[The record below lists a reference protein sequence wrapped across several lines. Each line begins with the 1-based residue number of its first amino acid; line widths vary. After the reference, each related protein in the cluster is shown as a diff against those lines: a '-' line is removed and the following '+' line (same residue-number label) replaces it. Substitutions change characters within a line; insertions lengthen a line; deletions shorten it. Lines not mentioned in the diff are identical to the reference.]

1 MLKKILPHFCIILSV
16 VMLVFLITDQVN
28 SAMAFINNQGTKVI
42 MIVFFPARAAHVHS
56 LYSRPAKELRK
67 RLCRLFTAPR
77 RCATPLHGGAEPFL
91 TGTPQSGTSCF

>member
-42 MIVFFPARAAHVHS
+42 MIVFSLLVLLMSILYIADQRKSRGSGFADFLRLRAAAQLPYMAVR
-56 LYSRPAKELRK
+56 SR
-67 RLCRLFTAPR
+67 F
-77 RCATPLHGGAEPFL
+77 
-91 TGTPQSGTSCF
+91 

>member
-42 MIVFFPARAAHVHS
+42 MIVFS
-56 LYSRPAKELRK
+56 LLVLLMSILYITDQRK
-67 RLCRLFTAPR
+67 
-77 RCATPLHGGAEPFL
+77 
-91 TGTPQSGTSCF
+91 S

>member
-1 MLKKILPHFCIILSV
+1 MLKILPHFCIILSV

-42 MIVFFPARAAHVHS
+42 MIVFS
-56 LYSRPAKELRK
+56 LLVLLMSILYIADQQKKLRK